1 MSFRSVVDDMR
12 HRAARGSLYPSDLD
26 GLLDELERCHERE
39 LQEAMRGFLE
49 EGFGD
54 MLDADVVSWNSI
66 KAHARECD
74 RRDLMRR
81 LTKYFDEPHMD
92 DPDVPFDGGVVDYS
106 VVRSI
111 VMHPSDGWTAN
122 DFYWRL
128 MYLLGD
134 DLEGKHEGE

>member
-1 MSFRSVVDDMR
+1 MSFKSVMDDMR

-26 GLLDELERCHERE
+26 SLLDELEACHEDEMRK
-39 LQEAMRGFLE
+39 AMHGFVE
-49 EGFGD
+49 EWFGD
-54 MLDADVVSWNSI
+54 VLDPDEVSWSAI

-74 RRDLMRR
+74 REDLMRR
-81 LTKYFDEPHMD
+81 LTEYFDAPYSGETSL
-92 DPDVPFDGGVVDYS
+92 PFDGGVVDYS

-111 VMHPSDGWTAN
+111 VMYPTDGWTAN